1 MITYPKSLRSVLVHL
16 AGIMPTER
24 NPTGSRSTGK
34 KMDTAPLSARL
45 PIDVV
50 ERLQK
55 EADYRTTS
63 TGKKWSN
70 TQCLEQAL
78 LWYFE
83 LSQQGR
89 EM

>member
-1 MITYPKSLRSVLVHL
+1 MITYPKALRSVLVHL
-16 AGIMPTER
+16 IEILPAER
-24 NPTGSRSTGK
+24 NPTGRCSTGK
-34 KMDTAPLSARL
+34 KMNTTALSARL
-45 PIDVV
+45 PVDVV
-50 ERLQK
+50 ERLQR
-55 EADYRTTS
+55 EADYRTGS

-83 LSQQGR
+83 LSEHGR